1 MAEPLIPDTMTALP
15 RDESGQT
22 FAEPWQAQV
31 FALTVRLSQAGY
43 FTWTEWVDYF
53 SAVVAADKDRAQ
65 ADHGAAYF
73 LQWLAALE
81 RIVDAKGLAS
91 TQELLERKAAWK
103 DAAHNT
109 PFGEPIELRRVSAQG

>member
-1 MAEPLIPDTMTALP
+1 MTKLPGEEAMDLLP
-15 RDESGQT
+15 RDEGRPA
-22 FAEPWQAQV
+22 FAEPWAARA
-31 FALTVRLSQAGY
+31 FAIVVKMY
-43 FTWTEWVDYF
+43 DKHHYTWPEWVDYF